1 MTFIY
6 RYVMLMGKE
15 CFTKPLFIDR
25 KLMMVTVN
33 SVVGK
38 KFRRQTCTRKWGE
51 KCEKEVTGSGG
62 LWLGGEKR
70 GFRGTCP
77 PHPKRCLF

>member
-6 RYVMLMGKE
+6 RYVMLTGKE

-38 KFRRQTCTRKWGE
+38 RFGRQTWGWGG
-51 KCEKEVTGSGG
+51 KCEKEVAGSGG
-62 LWLGGEKR
+62 YGWEGRKEASG
-70 GFRGTCP
+70 GTCP

>member
-6 RYVMLMGKE
+6 RYVMLTGKE

-38 KFRRQTCTRKWGE
+38 KFGRQTWGWGE
-51 KCEKEVTGSGG
+51 SV
-62 LWLGGEKR
+62 KR
-70 GFRGTCP
+70 
-77 PHPKRCLF
+77 K